1 MFNSLQDPNP
11 PSPTKETR
19 MAVTRRARR
28 IKRRQVALA
37 TAGGLVS
44 VVIVAVAGYALF
56 ASDETTPVA
65 TEVRAKT
72 ESNPNATSTTSP
84 TVAVTPPPSGVSTTL
99 PPESV
104 TFVVAPPTTATLTV
118 TVTSPAGFAITGCT
132 IGGIAVGT
140 GPTLVASGL
149 APGATDVV
157 CDASTNDG
165 AARTGRVGVVLVAGE
180 NSATL
185 AL

>member
-1 MFNSLQDPNP
+1 MFNSLLDPNP

-19 MAVTRRARR
+19 MAVTGRARR

-44 VVIVAVAGYALF
+44 VVIVAAAGYALF

-65 TEVRAKT
+65 TEVQAKT
-72 ESNPNATSTTSP
+72 ESNPNATVTSRVEIP
-84 TVAVTPPPSGVSTTL
+84 HGPPSTTL
-99 PPESV
+99 PPV
-104 TFVVAPPTTATLTV
+104 ATVIAAPPTTATLTV

>member
-1 MFNSLQDPNP
+1 MFNTLQDPNP

-37 TAGGLVS
+37 TAGGLLS

-56 ASDETTPVA
+56 ATDEPTPVA
-65 TEVRAKT
+65 TEVQAKT
-72 ESNPNATSTTSP
+72 ESNPNARSTTSP
-84 TVAVTPPPSGVSTTL
+84 TVAVTPPPSGVSTPGSPL
-99 PPESV
+99 ASV
-104 TFVVAPPTTATLTV
+104 IAAPPTTATLTV
-118 TVTSPAGFAITGCT
+118 TVTAPAGFAITGCT
-132 IGGIAVGT
+132 IGGIAVGI

-157 CDASTNDG
+157 CDAATNDG
-165 AARTGRVGVVLVAGE
+165 AARAGRVGVVLVAGE